1 MVRNWK
7 KGEKQ
12 KKRDELKQLLRPS
25 VPSDV
30 YFSFSTVINFT
41 GPTVD
46 RVKLCLESL
55 PDDRILIESD
65 LHTAGKKMDDL
76 LEEVVRRVCHVK
88 GWSLEDGTKL
98 LAENWRRFV
107 FG

>member
-1 MVRNWK
+1 MHSYSGPV
-7 KGEKQ
+7 EPLTQ
-12 KKRDELKQLLRPS
+12 FLRPT

-30 YFSFSTVINFT
+30 YFSFSSVINFT
-41 GPTVD
+41 NPSSDKAVE
-46 RVKLCLESL
+46 VIKAL

-65 LHTAGKKMDDL
+65 LHCAGPQMDDL
-76 LEEVVRRVCHVK
+76 LEEIARKVCELR
-88 GWSLEDGTKL
+88 GWSLEQGVRQ